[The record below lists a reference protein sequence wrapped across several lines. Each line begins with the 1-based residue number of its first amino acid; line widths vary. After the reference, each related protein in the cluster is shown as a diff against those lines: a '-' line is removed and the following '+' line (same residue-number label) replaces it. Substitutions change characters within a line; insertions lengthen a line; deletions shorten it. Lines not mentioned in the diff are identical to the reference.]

1 MLNKQL
7 QFEDSS
13 AAFTTKNLAEKIP
26 HLSIVFTLIF
36 IDRGHCVTNPNN
48 APENGQFPK
57 ATIRLHCLILST
69 WAQRRQRGR
78 QQRAMQSRPVDKA
91 FSFALSLSAA
101 LGSRLSTLAE
111 VSLRKNS

>member
-13 AAFTTKNLAEKIP
+13 AVFTTKNLAEKIP

-36 IDRGHCVTNPNN
+36 IERGHYVTNPNN
-48 APENGQFPK
+48 APEKNGQFLK
-57 ATIRLHCLILST
+57 STIRLHCLILST

-91 FSFALSLSAA
+91 FAFALSVA
-101 LGSRLSTLAE
+101 LGSRLSTLAK
-111 VSLRKNS
+111 VSLRKKS